1 MKTEEIKKLIQKV
14 GPLRLGA
21 VVICGIL
28 LILISYGVSFE
39 KAGGESGDKESAAV
53 ETDVMVQQNRYR
65 EQMKQELIELL
76 RRGSGQRGSD
86 ADAESHQ

>member
-39 KAGGESGDKESAAV
+39 KAGGSHCV
-53 ETDVMVQQNRYR
+53 
-65 EQMKQELIELL
+65 
-76 RRGSGQRGSD
+76 GQRVGGGGD
-86 ADAESHQ
+86 